1 MFFKKGFLILVTRIF
16 KLCHQEC
23 IKRMSM
29 VRKVVILFCLLVFA
43 PCWSIS
49 QDRIEGRVTDRASK
63 QPLPGATIRV
73 MQHDRA
79 AITGQQGYFDIQLP
93 PGVDSL
99 HISYVG
105 YQSQRIKVSEGA
117 GFISVA
123 LKPRQHSIREVVVK
137 GTIRSSNEMLFHRSH
152 LPARALEQEMVA
164 SNTSVYDK
172 LTRLPGVAV
181 EKQDISGLSEKSVR
195 IRGIRSLFTGMTL
208 EGVPNYGI
216 MPIGPRDYLYDMEN
230 IRSLSL
236 YKGSIPADVLSATGN
251 KGGVIRLDFKRPAD
265 DFGIL
270 ARQSMGS
277 DNYARSFLRVDAGR
291 LPGGV
296 SLFGSYSYTRSDKW
310 KGFGQVGPRHNMT
323 LGVSKKFNDE
333 LNFELYGLYNHL
345 ERHDFRELDYDQ
357 AKNIQQA
364 YDHQFL
370 NTPSGDASYKAFHYD
385 NNKGS
390 FSNIALYGDLQY
402 RATDNLILSIKPY
415 VSQENA
421 GLWHKQITGPP
432 SSPNYMLFNRHRDDH
447 KTGVVGKI
455 SLESGVFDVSAG
467 YWGERNDLE
476 ARVRVYRLR
485 DDQAKEDLGINPLTK
500 NVTPGFIHNPYV
512 RLTGS
517 PGKWS
522 WHAGLKYFYYTSART
537 ENYSKVGDER
547 TSLPSMNVGDVD
559 YSAWLPSLGVGYL
572 VNGKLQLSLSYGKNY
587 MRPYMYGPMRSLYL
601 RNKDAFLDKEVTYQK
616 VLESWKMETSDQL
629 TFRAAWQ
636 GKRLN
641 LEVGPFMAWHHN
653 VLTPVMNPDVGVEYP
668 QNVGEVEAYGVEGQA
683 NIMTPWNIMLFVNGT
698 WMHMGYAQNILVGR
712 GGNTEL
718 LEIKGNQSPSVPRFS
733 GYAGFRYSPSD
744 VSFSTRFRYVGDR
757 YGDATNR
764 EKISSYYLLHLQGSY
779 RFDVSWARELSIGW
793 EIKNLLNTRYVGR
806 IVSMDYEHSG
816 NPTYYAGM
824 PRSFALTVT
833 TRF

>member
-1 MFFKKGFLILVTRIF
+1 
-16 KLCHQEC
+16 
-23 IKRMSM
+23 MSM
-29 VRKVVILFCLLVFA
+29 VRKIFIWVFVLVIGPYC
-43 PCWSIS
+43 SMS
-49 QDRIEGRVTDRASK
+49 QDKLEGRVVDQGSK
-63 QPLPGATIRV
+63 QPLPGATIRA

-79 AITGQQGYFDIQLP
+79 AITDQQGYFDMQLP
-93 PGVDSL
+93 PGADSL
-99 HISYVG
+99 YISYVG
-105 YQSQRIKVSEGA
+105 YQSQRIRISDGN

-123 LKPRQHSIREVVVK
+123 LEPRHHSIREVVVK
-137 GTIRSSNEMLFHRSH
+137 GTISSSNEMLFHRSH
-152 LPARALEQEMVA
+152 LPARALEQERVA
-164 SNTSVYDK
+164 SNASVYDK

-181 EKQDISGLSEKSVR
+181 ETQDISGLSEKSVR

-230 IRSLSL
+230 IRSINL

-251 KGGVIRLDFKRPAD
+251 KGGVIRLDFKKPAE

-277 DNYARSFLRVDAGR
+277 DNYTRSFLRVDAGR

-296 SLFGSYSYTRSDKW
+296 SFFGSYSYTRSDKW
-310 KGFGQVGPRHNMT
+310 KGFGNVGPRHNMT
-323 LGVSKKFNDE
+323 LGVNKKISDD
-333 LNFELYGLYNHL
+333 LNVELYGLYNHL

-357 AKNIQQA
+357 AKNISRT
-364 YDHQFL
+364 YDLHFL
-370 NTPSGDASYKAFHYD
+370 NASFGDASGKAFHYD

-402 RATDNLILSIKPY
+402 RATDDLLLSIKPY

-432 SSPNYMLFNRHRDDH
+432 SSPNYMLFNRQRDDQ
-447 KTGVVGKI
+447 KTGVVGTI
-455 SLESGVFDVSAG
+455 SFGSDVFNVSAG

-476 ARVRVYRLR
+476 ARVHVYRLR
-485 DDQAKEDLGINPLTK
+485 DDQAKADLGINPLTK
-500 NVTPGFIHNPYV
+500 NVTPGFIHNPYI
-512 RLTGS
+512 RMAGS
-517 PGKWS
+517 SGTWS
-522 WHAGLKYFYYTSART
+522 WHAGIKYFYYTSAQT

-547 TSLPSMNVGDVD
+547 TPLPSMNVGDVD

-601 RNKDAFLDKEVTYQK
+601 RNKEAFLDKGMAYQNI
-616 VLESWKMETSDQL
+616 LESWKMETSDQL

-653 VLTPVMNPDVGVEYP
+653 VLTPVMNPEVGVEYP
-668 QNVGEVEAYGVEGQA
+668 QNVGEVKAYGVEGQA
-683 NIMTPWNIMLFVNGT
+683 SLMTPWNMMLFANGT
-698 WMHMGYAQNILVGR
+698 WMHMGYDQNILVGR
-712 GGNTEL
+712 GGNNEL
-718 LEIKGNQSPSVPRFS
+718 LKIKGNQSPSVPRLS
-733 GYAGFRYSPSD
+733 GYAGIRYRPSD
-744 VSFSTRFRYVGDR
+744 VSFSARLRYVGER

-764 EKISSYYLLHLQGSY
+764 EQISSYYLVHLQGNY

-793 EIKNLLNTRYVGR
+793 EVKNLLDTRYVGR